1 MTSHHKGLA
10 ATLLF
15 ALILGTIP
23 AITRLAVTT
32 NAHLLDLWLL
42 RCLVGGLLLL
52 PYLGYRLYSRQ
63 LPARFLL
70 IGAVLAFCQGWGAH
84 LFSIAGMQFA
94 PASHTSALGPGVI
107 SIWVAM
113 WGFLIFRNKPK
124 QQEIYSFPFLLA
136 GAAIIMVNAGF
147 ILNDPKMLTGDL
159 FYLGSSCVSAIYLVY
174 LKNKNLKTL
183 DGAAVIAFFSAIV
196 ASLVFLASPHESRL
210 PLLPI
215 RDLIFQVMV
224 QGVIAGAFIYVLIG
238 YAISRVGAQ
247 QFTII
252 GSIIPV
258 ISMFAGKYITGDP
271 FNSLDIAA
279 IIIIAIGIVIG
290 VKNSSPAQN
299 KINPNQKHAVLQ
311 DIS

>member
-1 MTSHHKGLA
+1 
-10 ATLLF
+10 
-15 ALILGTIP
+15 
-23 AITRLAVTT
+23 
-32 NAHLLDLWLL
+32 
-42 RCLVGGLLLL
+42 
-52 PYLGYRLYSRQ
+52 
-63 LPARFLL
+63 
-70 IGAVLAFCQGWGAH
+70 
-84 LFSIAGMQFA
+84 
-94 PASHTSALGPGVI
+94 
-107 SIWVAM
+107 
-113 WGFLIFRNKPK
+113 
-124 QQEIYSFPFLLA
+124 
-136 GAAIIMVNAGF
+136 MVNAGF